1 MEDFKRMVKMKTGGS
16 VSEEV
21 KKCSGGMMK
30 KKVGGKVHSDEAEDK
45 VLIKK
50 MIDKEEKG
58 EKPELKLK
66 KGGRTAKAE
75 GTVKKFKAGGML
87 DVPSKAAVK
96 GKETPAKDTKPAG
109 DKDAIKKVKPTGD
122 KKADTPNKAAVKPN
136 RTGKN
141 AVDDI
146 QVAKGG
152 KVKKFADGG
161 PTGAPSIP
169 PEIAAQ
175 IQRAQQAAAAAQAAN
190 QARMSQQDIAAAQAA
205 KQAQIP
211 QAANQARMSQQDIA
225 AAQAAK
231 QAQIPQGVPA
241 NNGMSPQMLQQL
253 LAARARNQ
261 AGNFRA
267 PGSANAGSGMNP
279 EQIGRV
285 IGSPAMGMANANN
298 PD

>member
-122 KKADTPNKAAVKPN
+122 KKADTLNKAAVKPN

-211 QAANQARMSQQDIA
+211 Q
-225 AAQAAK
+225 
-231 QAQIPQGVPA
+231 GVPA

-267 PGSANAGSGMNP
+267 PGSANAGSGMTP

>member
-122 KKADTPNKAAVKPN
+122 KKADTSNKAAVKPN

-190 QARMSQQDIAAAQAA
+190 QARMSQQA
-205 KQAQIP
+205 
-211 QAANQARMSQQDIA
+211 IA

>member
-30 KKVGGKVHSDEAEDK
+30 KKVGGKIHSDEAEDK

-175 IQRAQQAAAAAQAAN
+175 IQRAQQAAAAAQAA
-190 QARMSQQDIAAAQAA
+190 
-205 KQAQIP
+205 
-211 QAANQARMSQQDIA
+211 
-225 AAQAAK
+225 K

>member
-211 QAANQARMSQQDIA
+211 Q
-225 AAQAAK
+225 
-231 QAQIPQGVPA
+231 GVPA

-267 PGSANAGSGMNP
+267 PGSANAGSGMTP

>member
-122 KKADTPNKAAVKPN
+122 KKADTSNKAAVKPN

-211 QAANQARMSQQDIA
+211 Q
-225 AAQAAK
+225 
-231 QAQIPQGVPA
+231 GVPA

-267 PGSANAGSGMNP
+267 PGSANAGSGMTP

>member
-122 KKADTPNKAAVKPN
+122 KKADTSNKAAVKPN

-190 QARMSQQDIAAAQAA
+190 QARI
-205 KQAQIP
+205 
-211 QAANQARMSQQDIA
+211 SQQDIA

>member
-122 KKADTPNKAAVKPN
+122 KKADTLNKAAVKPN

-190 QARMSQQDIAAAQAA
+190 QARMSQQA
-205 KQAQIP
+205 
-211 QAANQARMSQQDIA
+211 IA

-267 PGSANAGSGMNP
+267 PGSANAGSGMTP

>member
-1 MEDFKRMVKMKTGGS
+1 MEDFKKMVKMKCGGS
-16 VSEEV
+16 VAEAS
-21 KKCSGGMMK
+21 KKACGGKIMK
-30 KKVGGKVHSDEAEDK
+30 KKEGGKVHDDEAQDK

-152 KVKKFADGG
+152 KVKKFKAGG
-161 PTGAPSIP
+161 ILDVPSIP

-175 IQRAQQAAAAAQAAN
+175 IQRAQQAA
-190 QARMSQQDIAAAQAA
+190 
-205 KQAQIP
+205 
-211 QAANQARMSQQDIA
+211 A

-267 PGSANAGSGMNP
+267 PGSANAGGGMNP
-279 EQIGRV
+279 EQIDRV

>member
-1 MEDFKRMVKMKTGGS
+1 MKTGGS

-175 IQRAQQAAAAAQAAN
+175 IQRA
-190 QARMSQQDIAAAQAA
+190 
-205 KQAQIP
+205 KQAQ
-211 QAANQARMSQQDIA
+211 R
-225 AAQAAK
+225 
-231 QAQIPQGVPA
+231 PQGVPA

>member
-122 KKADTPNKAAVKPN
+122 KKADTSNKAAVKPN

-190 QARMSQQDIAAAQAA
+190 QARMSQQAA
-205 KQAQIP
+205 
-211 QAANQARMSQQDIA
+211 A

-267 PGSANAGSGMNP
+267 PGSANAGSGMTP